1 MRRSARMIMPLHNN
15 LHSNADSKLR
25 PRGAINFLFVS
36 SPKRSQH
43 QHAFFI
49 LMRPVRQ
56 KVKSAFF
63 WVEGLRNTRTCAKR
77 PINFSIV
84 QFSIDEGQT
93 AVSICAPV
101 VNVDCT
107 RLFRMVQDMIP
118 ENAWKAT
125 LGELE
130 LQMTKATFNTWL
142 KDTCLLRH
150 KDNLYVVGV
159 RNAYAK
165 DWLENRLRDTILRT
179 LSAIVNA
186 QVDIQFMVWTDEVPL
201 ETMLEEDEADV
212 AQDMPNEKVV
222 VKTAVKSKALPPTQT
237 NNNLTRRFTFGS
249 FVVGPSN
256 RLAHAAALSVA
267 EHPGQTYNPLFIY
280 GGVGLGKTH
289 LLHAIGHKCQ
299 QEGLS
304 VCYIPSETFT
314 NDLVQ
319 SIRNKQMEQFRE
331 RYRTPDVLLI
341 DDIQFIAGKESTQE
355 ELFHTFNELHSQGKQ
370 VVISSDRAPKAMATL
385 EERLQSRFEWGLM
398 ADIQMP
404 DIETRKAILQ
414 TKAEANGLAVPDEL
428 MDFIAQQVRHSI
440 RELEGAFNKVMAY
453 AHLSGGRVNMDLV
466 NMALADLMHRPDQLT
481 LEHVF
486 EAVCKYYNVTNDDL
500 VGSSRKKTIA
510 YPRQMAM
517 YLARTETN
525 ASLPQIGEK
534 LGNRD
539 HTTVLYGYEK
549 IATLIDADSTIRR
562 DCMEIKS
569 SMYSAPVS

>member
-1 MRRSARMIMPLHNN
+1 MTTI
-15 LHSNADSKLR
+15 NAT
-25 PRGAINFLFVS
+25 FY
-36 SPKRSQH
+36 
-43 QHAFFI
+43 
-49 LMRPVRQ
+49 
-56 KVKSAFF
+56 
-63 WVEGLRNTRTCAKR
+63 
-77 PINFSIV
+77 
-84 QFSIDEGQT
+84 
-93 AVSICAPV
+93 
-101 VNVDCT
+101 
-107 RLFRMVQDMIP
+107 FRMVQNMIP

-186 QVDIQFMVWTDEVPL
+186 KVDIQFMVWTDEVPL
-201 ETMLEEDEADV
+201 ETALEDTEETVV
-212 AQDMPNEKVV
+212 APSKNGNGVR
-222 VKTAVKSKALPPTQT
+222 KTAVNALKPLPPTT
-237 NNNLTRRFTFGS
+237 SSNNLTRRFTFS
-249 FVVGPSN
+249 HFVVGPSN

-289 LLHAIGHKCQ
+289 LLHAIGHKCEE
-299 QEGLS
+299 EGLS

-314 NDLVQ
+314 NDLVH

-466 NMALADLMHRPDQLT
+466 NMALADLMHRPDKLT
-481 LEHVF
+481 VEHVF

-500 VGSSRKKTIA
+500 VGASRKRTIA

>member
-1 MRRSARMIMPLHNN
+1 MGHN
-15 LHSNADSKLR
+15 
-25 PRGAINFLFVS
+25 
-36 SPKRSQH
+36 
-43 QHAFFI
+43 
-49 LMRPVRQ
+49 
-56 KVKSAFF
+56 
-63 WVEGLRNTRTCAKR
+63 
-77 PINFSIV
+77 
-84 QFSIDEGQT
+84 
-93 AVSICAPV
+93 
-101 VNVDCT
+101 
-107 RLFRMVQDMIP
+107 MIP

-130 LQMTKATFNTWL
+130 LQMTKATFSTWL

-150 KDNLYVVGV
+150 KENLYVIGV

-165 DWLENRLRDTILRT
+165 DWLENRLCDTILRT
-179 LSAIVNA
+179 LSSIVDSP
-186 QVDIQFMVWTDEVPL
+186 VKIQFVVATDEGTL
-201 ETMLEEDEADV
+201 
-212 AQDMPNEKVV
+212 KVDSANTPPSLNGNGRQ
-222 VKTAVKSKALPPTQT
+222 KTAVLQQNPNTPAKSG
-237 NNNLTRRFTFGS
+237 NLTKRFTFS
-249 FVVGPSN
+249 AFVVGSSN

-289 LLHAIGHKCQ
+289 LLHAIGHKCKR
-299 QEGLS
+299 EGLN

-319 SIRNKQMEQFRE
+319 SIRNKQMHQFRE
-331 RYRTPDVLLI
+331 RYRTPDILLI

-404 DIETRKAILQ
+404 DVETRKAILQ
-414 TKAEANGLAVPDEL
+414 TKAEDKGLYIPDEL

-453 AHLSGGRVNMDLV
+453 AHLSGGEVTLELV
-466 NMALADLMHRPDQLT
+466 NMALADLMHRPDKLT
-481 LEHVF
+481 IEHVF
-486 EAVCKYYNVTNDDL
+486 NAVCQYYNVSDDDL
-500 VGSSRKKTIA
+500 VGPSRKKTIS

-517 YLARTETN
+517 YLARTETT

-539 HTTVLYGYEK
+539 HTTILYGYEK

-562 DCMEIKS
+562 DCMEIKT
-569 SMYSAPVS
+569 SMYATPVA

>member
-1 MRRSARMIMPLHNN
+1 
-15 LHSNADSKLR
+15 
-25 PRGAINFLFVS
+25 
-36 SPKRSQH
+36 
-43 QHAFFI
+43 
-49 LMRPVRQ
+49 
-56 KVKSAFF
+56 
-63 WVEGLRNTRTCAKR
+63 
-77 PINFSIV
+77 
-84 QFSIDEGQT
+84 
-93 AVSICAPV
+93 
-101 VNVDCT
+101 
-107 RLFRMVQDMIP
+107 MVLTMIP

-142 KDTCLLRH
+142 KDTCLVRH
-150 KDNLYVVGV
+150 KDNLYVIGV

-179 LSAIVNA
+179 LSTIASGPAEV
-186 QVDIQFMVWTDEVPL
+186 QFVVWTPESPL
-201 ETMLEEDEADV
+201 ELEDDDAIESSLNGRYE
-212 AQDMPNEKVV
+212 EG
-222 VKTAVKSKALPPTQT
+222 TAVFAPAKSKVQPATSS
-237 NNNLTRRFTFGS
+237 NLTRRFTFSS

-299 QEGLS
+299 QEGLN
-304 VCYIPSETFT
+304 VCYITSETFT

-398 ADIQMP
+398 TDIQMP

-453 AHLSGGRVNMDLV
+453 AHLSGGRVNMELV
-466 NMALADLMHRPDQLT
+466 NMALADLMHRPDKLT
-481 LEHVF
+481 VEHVF
-486 EAVCKYYNVTNDDL
+486 DAVCKYYNLTNDDL
-500 VGSSRKKTIA
+500 VGGSRKKGIA

-549 IATLIDADSTIRR
+549 IATLIDADATIRR

-569 SMYSAPVS
+569 SMYGSTPS

>member
-1 MRRSARMIMPLHNN
+1 M
-15 LHSNADSKLR
+15 
-25 PRGAINFLFVS
+25 
-36 SPKRSQH
+36 
-43 QHAFFI
+43 
-49 LMRPVRQ
+49 
-56 KVKSAFF
+56 
-63 WVEGLRNTRTCAKR
+63 T
-77 PINFSIV
+77 
-84 QFSIDEGQT
+84 
-93 AVSICAPV
+93 
-101 VNVDCT
+101 
-107 RLFRMVQDMIP
+107 P

-150 KDNLYVVGV
+150 KENIYIVGV

-179 LSAIVNA
+179 LTAIDPKTATVEF
-186 QVDIQFMVWTDEVPL
+186 IVWTDEVAL
-201 ETMLEEDEADV
+201 E
-212 AQDMPNEKVV
+212 PKPEKSNHIPDRLNGTDK
-222 VKTAVKSKALPPTQT
+222 VKKETAVIAQNGTATT
-237 NNNLTRRFTFGS
+237 NSTTGRLTKRFTFS
-249 FVVGPSN
+249 TFVVGSSN

-289 LLHAIGHKCQ
+289 LLHAIGHKCK
-299 QEGLS
+299 QEGLT

-319 SIRNKQMEQFRE
+319 SIRTKQMEQFRE

-414 TKAEANGLAVPDEL
+414 SKAEANGLKVADEF

-453 AHLSGGRVNMDLV
+453 AHLSGGHVTQELV
-466 NMALADLMHRPDQLT
+466 DMALADLMHRPDKLT
-481 LEHVF
+481 VGHVF
-486 EAVCKYYNVTNDDL
+486 DAVCQYYNVTNDDL
-500 VGSSRKKTIA
+500 VGPSRKKVIA

-549 IATLIDADSTIRR
+549 IATLIDADANIRR

-569 SMYSAPVS
+569 SMYSTAVA

>member
-1 MRRSARMIMPLHNN
+1 
-15 LHSNADSKLR
+15 
-25 PRGAINFLFVS
+25 
-36 SPKRSQH
+36 
-43 QHAFFI
+43 
-49 LMRPVRQ
+49 
-56 KVKSAFF
+56 
-63 WVEGLRNTRTCAKR
+63 
-77 PINFSIV
+77 
-84 QFSIDEGQT
+84 
-93 AVSICAPV
+93 
-101 VNVDCT
+101 
-107 RLFRMVQDMIP
+107 MIP

-150 KDNLYVVGV
+150 KDNLFVIGV

-179 LSAIVNA
+179 LSTIVSGPA
-186 QVDIQFMVWTDEVPL
+186 EVQFVVWTPESPLELEDDEVIESSL
-201 ETMLEEDEADV
+201 NGSYGTA
-212 AQDMPNEKVV
+212 
-222 VKTAVKSKALPPTQT
+222 TAVFTPAKAKVQPATT
-237 NNNLTRRFTFGS
+237 SNLTRRFTFSS

-289 LLHAIGHKCQ
+289 LLHAIGHKCMQ
-299 QEGLS
+299 DGLN
-304 VCYIPSETFT
+304 VCYITSETFT

-319 SIRNKQMEQFRE
+319 SIRNKQMEHFRE

-398 ADIQMP
+398 TDIQMP

-453 AHLSGGRVNMDLV
+453 AHLSGGRVNMELV
-466 NMALADLMHRPDQLT
+466 NMALADLMHRPDKLT
-481 LEHVF
+481 VEHVF
-486 EAVCKYYNVTNDDL
+486 AAVCKYYNLTNDDL
-500 VGSSRKKTIA
+500 VGASRKKTVA
-510 YPRQMAM
+510 YPRQIAM

-549 IATLIDADSTIRR
+549 IATLIDADATIRR

-569 SMYSAPVS
+569 SMYGSTPS